1 MVARPFSM
9 FPAFGRIGAGPGSR
23 CTEGKQLAITMPGRK
38 ALKIN
43 TFVDY
48 YNSKSGLNWMIW
60 RMGAGAAGQ
69 GHNRQAGQAQVLR

>member
-1 MVARPFSM
+1 
-9 FPAFGRIGAGPGSR
+9 
-23 CTEGKQLAITMPGRK
+23 MPGRK